1 MKKALILDRDGT
13 LIKEKNY
20 LNDWRKIEFI
30 KGNFE
35 GLKLF
40 QSKGFLIFIVSNQ
53 SGVARNLIRL
63 DELKKIDKKIINKL
77 KKKGIKIS
85 KIYNCIHHPKD
96 KCKCR
101 KPEIYFGKQIKKKY
115 NISKNNSLM
124 IGNNLCDKKFAKNF
138 EIKYFN
144 IGKKAKDFK
153 SILQIGNGFFK

>member
-20 LNDWRKIEFI
+20 LKDWRKIEFI

-40 QSKGFLIFIVSNQ
+40 QLRGFLIFIVSNQ
-53 SGVARNLIRL
+53 SGVARNLIKL
-63 DELKKIDKKIINKL
+63 KELSKINTVIKNKL
-77 KKKGIKIS
+77 KKKGIKIT

-101 KPEIYFGKQIKKKY
+101 KPKIYFGKQIQKKY
-115 NISKNNSLM
+115 NINKNYSLM
-124 IGNNLCDKKFAKNF
+124 VGDKTCDKNFAKNF
-138 EIKYFN
+138 KINYFN
-144 IGKKAKDFK
+144 IGKKKKDFK
-153 SILQIGNGFFK
+153 SVLQVGNKFFK